1 MDFRAKR
8 QIALVIGAQRVAM
21 HNQDVTAIEV
31 QSLFFGE
38 QDHPALTGE
47 ALADEKIAVA
57 VNEVAGHAGVDDG
70 FDCRSDLLMQRVGIV
85 IADPRLKQIAKDIQ
99 GVRLTGFPL

>member
-1 MDFRAKR
+1 
-8 QIALVIGAQRVAM
+8 M
-21 HNQDVTAIEV
+21 HNQDFTAIEV

-38 QDHPALTGE
+38 QDHPALAGE

-70 FDCRSDLLMQRVGIV
+70 FDCRSDLLMQRVRIV
-85 IADPRLKQIAKDIQ
+85 IAAPCLEQIAKDIQ